1 MLTILGVN
9 NDKHVFNGIECVA
22 VDFYKVPV
30 VKGKGITKEHIAI
43 HIPKVIIDKNGN
55 INKDKYIKLIKYHY
69 KKDILLDENGELKTY
84 YFRFRAFKNDIIY
97 STATKCPMLFN
108 IGSIADRRIRFK
120 FFNVFSYDDIYN
132 QGKIIANSLIDE
144 FKLKTKS
151 NKEGKNFTDY
161 DNNAYVNYVAT
172 FIWKISL
179 DDPRI
184 KTVKENVKNDKN
196 LFELSNHLA
205 YLGLIIDRPG
215 TQSNIIDDFRFVA
228 NSRQVMKD
236 VDDYYIKLKYNILGL
251 KFVNN
256 DKGKLIIQSPKEI
269 QGAFSKISKEDF
281 SWKIGKDMVL

>member
-1 MLTILGVN
+1 M
-9 NDKHVFNGIECVA
+9 
-22 VDFYKVPV
+22 
-30 VKGKGITKEHIAI
+30 
-43 HIPKVIIDKNGN
+43 
-55 INKDKYIKLIKYHY
+55 
-69 KKDILLDENGELKTY
+69 
-84 YFRFRAFKNDIIY
+84 
-97 STATKCPMLFN
+97 
-108 IGSIADRRIRFK
+108 
-120 FFNVFSYDDIYN
+120 
-132 QGKIIANSLIDE
+132 
-144 FKLKTKS
+144 
-151 NKEGKNFTDY
+151 
-161 DNNAYVNYVAT
+161 AT